1 MDAAANP
8 QRQLGREFMDS
19 NTTDA
24 FDGSLPIPEV
34 LRRLQH
40 RLLDL
45 TARNR
50 LLNFKVTAGKAL
62 PLVPGRLDATFRRLT
77 GQNPV
82 PVQIVPVP
90 DPSRDEWV
98 VKHERMVKPEAKEHA
113 VRLGLNIQLEEP
125 SHNADAVSIARVQY
139 YNEDLAKHFRKI
151 DREARLALEETGA
164 NMLFL
169 VLGFLDYTENPGSDK
184 VLSAPLVCVPVR
196 LDAVQRP
203 HVIVFNFSYTGEEIQ
218 ENLSLREKLKRDH
231 TFTLPDFPDEEDG
244 VENYYLEIERLI
256 ENRPGWKVRRS
267 MTLALLSFGNML
279 LIRDLDPDNW
289 SNDKG
294 DSTLLNHPVIKRI
307 FRGGDDA
314 AALGYAAEYDLD
326 RHPNADLPLI
336 YDADSSQHSAIVDV
350 MEGKS
355 LVIEGPP
362 GTGKSQTI
370 TNIIAACLHAGRSV
384 LFVAEKLTALQ
395 VVQRRLQAAGLD
407 PFLLELHSN
416 KTNKRQVL
424 ESLDSRLDL
433 RTSAPAGLDALI
445 EGLTG
450 RKQKLDEYA
459 KLLNTTTGNQLGLTI
474 HQVLWRAEQHRV
486 RLGDHTEQLVGI
498 VVRSAPQANASALE
512 ADLNRITSLSRTF
525 KDIGRYD
532 QSSPFWG
539 FFPDSLAPGD
549 DLAVERILRQAL
561 GIALQAKNVSQGL
574 ADAYGLHVHGQAD
587 EVRTDRLAATLEEL
601 DGLLPNDA
609 AVDVLPAIF
618 GKNRANQEDALH
630 ILKKHNGI
638 LQSIFELEATTT
650 GKVDYNKAPQA
661 QYSES
666 ALRFVQHNGVAG
678 LQVGGLNGAILQ
690 LDVLLKTAV
699 SARQALNAILE
710 GAGLPQNMTEGD
722 DKLNAIMEVCAIAP
736 LDHLGMR
743 SVELSKPHALE
754 VLNKGNVDRVRLQAT
769 EDSLSRRLYMDQAPS
784 DADLRAWILVLREG
798 DAWYR
803 IFQSTWRTAVK
814 AHRSLQRDK
823 TKMPASQRLAELE
836 ELSDLRKGWVA
847 WTNST
852 LLTRAAGVA
861 PVPVDFPLADA
872 AKVAKWLKDASDQ
885 LDRARVEES
894 TFDPVSIDRTAII
907 GYLSKKSDA
916 TAHLKALRELDAWI
930 THSCPQLSGW
940 SDSHNWNMRLTAAG
954 NLLAQLRQVANDF
967 AGAIH
972 ADATLE
978 EGYALIRQ
986 AHELYAKS
994 SAISDSTELRDVL
1007 GDRASRFRDDV
1018 PVIMSAVRFGQA
1030 VWDASLPIQAKQQL
1044 WTTSAQ
1050 STLDDI
1056 RQNIAA
1062 FEEHRDQLKKAIL
1075 QLKEHGELEL
1085 ESWMPP
1091 SDEAATGTEKTWLR
1105 LQTALDQ
1112 IDELIPWSLY
1122 VHHRA
1127 DCMNAGL
1134 DTFVAVME
1142 DFGLPSDLM
1151 VDAFSY
1157 RFYASIAES
1166 LFRRTPSLQN
1176 FSGVVH
1182 TNTRQEFSQLD
1193 RSLVELRGKQISHQ
1207 SKRSAR
1213 TEQGYNGTRVA
1224 DKTEMNLI
1232 QHLLPQARPRIALRD
1247 LLNRAGRSIR
1257 QLKPCFMMGPQAVAQ
1272 YLMASPEMFDVVI
1285 MDEAS
1290 QMRPEQAIGAIVRG
1304 KQLVV
1309 VGDPKQLPPTSFFS
1323 RMQSDGDAQETSVA
1337 EEAES
1342 ILDLASSHFRPIR
1355 SLRWHYRSRHESL
1368 IAFSNRQFYDG
1379 KLIVFPSPF
1388 PRSRGLGVRMHYVK
1402 NAVYESQTNVRE
1414 AAAVVDAVVD
1424 HIIHAPD
1431 LSLGIVALNIRQ
1443 RDLIAELLEERL
1455 KATPGAEEYR
1465 NKWNDD
1471 GQDIFVKNL
1480 ENVQGDERDTIII
1493 STTYG
1498 PPQGA
1503 THVHQNFGPISQ
1515 DGGWRR
1521 LNVLFTRA
1529 RASVLLVTSM
1539 KHTDIVV
1546 GAGTPQGT
1554 RALRDYL
1561 LYAETG
1567 RLNHD
1572 TGEATGGQP
1581 ESEFEVAVI
1590 KALRDLGYEC
1600 EPQVGVANFRIDI
1613 GVRHP
1618 QYPHLFLAAIECDGA
1633 TYHSGITV
1641 RDRDRIRQEI
1651 LESMGWRGK
1660 IWRIWS
1666 TEWFRNPRRELARL
1680 TSFLEDLKKQEVDPS
1695 QAVPIDVQALN
1706 AAEESLEPT
1715 TAELVQAS
1723 ETLEQLVTEDSRAE
1737 VRVGDRVVYRNLS
1750 DQVPD
1755 KEITVLITRDRF
1767 DPNNG
1772 IVSEASP
1779 LGQALIGATE
1789 GEEVPFSTPAR
1800 PNQILIVAR
1809 IESTKTS

>member
-1 MDAAANP
+1 MDAELN
-8 QRQLGREFMDS
+8 DV
-19 NTTDA
+19 

-50 LLNFKVTAGKAL
+50 LLNFKITAGKTL
-62 PLVPGRLDATFRRLT
+62 PLVPGRLDAAFRRLV
-77 GQNPV
+77 GQSPASI
-82 PVQIVPVP
+82 QIVPVP

-98 VKHERMVKPEAKEHA
+98 IKHERMVKPEAKEHA
-113 VRLGLNIQLEEP
+113 VRLGLNIQLEEI
-125 SHNADAVSIARVQY
+125 SEYWDAAGIARVQY

-169 VLGFLDYTENPGSDK
+169 VLGCLDFTESPSSDK
-184 VLSAPLVCVPVR
+184 VLSAPLVCVPVE
-196 LDAVQRP
+196 LGSVEVANVT
-203 HVIVFNFSYTGEEIQ
+203 VFNLKYTGEEIQ
-218 ENLSLREKLKRDH
+218 ENLSLREKIKRDH
-231 TFTLPDFPDEEDG
+231 AFTLPDFPDEEDG
-244 VENYYLEIERLI
+244 VEAYYREIEQLI
-256 ENRPGWKVRRS
+256 RNRPGWKVRRN

-289 SNDKG
+289 SNGKG
-294 DSTLLNHPVIKRI
+294 ESTLVNHPVIKRI
-307 FRGGDDA
+307 FRGGDDTSDA
-314 AALGYAAEYDLD
+314 GYAAEYDLD

-370 TNIIAACLHAGRSV
+370 TNIIAACLHAGKSV
-384 LFVAEKLTALQ
+384 LFIAEKLTALQ
-395 VVQRRLQAAGLD
+395 VVQRRLQAAGLA

-424 ESLDSRLDL
+424 ESLHSRIDMH
-433 RTSAPAGLDALI
+433 TSAPSGLDALI
-445 EGLTG
+445 AGLAE

-459 KLLNTTTGNQLGLTI
+459 KLLNTKTGNQLGLTV
-474 HQVLWRAEQHRV
+474 HQILWRAERCRV
-486 RLGDHTEQLVGI
+486 KLGEHTETLAGM
-498 VVRSAPQANASALE
+498 VVPSAPQTGVSALA
-512 ADLNRITSLSRTF
+512 ADLSRVTSLSQTY

-539 FFPDSLAPGD
+539 FYPDSLAPGD
-549 DLAVERILRQAL
+549 DLAAERILRSALDFAIQAREL
-561 GIALQAKNVSQGL
+561 SLELVC
-574 ADAYGLHVHGQAD
+574 AYGLRVHGEAG
-587 EVRTDRLAATLEEL
+587 EASTDKVAVVLEEL

-609 AVDVLPAIF
+609 AIDILPLIF
-618 GKNRANQEDALH
+618 GKDRTNQENALQV
-630 ILKKHNGI
+630 LQRHNGI
-638 LQSIFELEATTT
+638 LQSVFELEAITN
-650 GKVDYNKAPQA
+650 GKVDYDKAQQA
-661 QYSES
+661 NHSDDS
-666 ALRFVQHNGVAG
+666 LRFVRQNGLADFR
-678 LQVGGLNGAILQ
+678 VGELDNVIQQ
-690 LDVLLKTAV
+690 LDALLKAAV
-699 SARQALNAILE
+699 RARQFLNVILE
-710 GAGLPQNMTEGD
+710 GAGLSQDSIEGD
-722 DKLNAIMEVCAIAP
+722 DKLRAIMEVCAAAP
-736 LDHLGMR
+736 LDHLDMR
-743 SVELSKPHALE
+743 SAELAKPHAAE
-754 VLNKGNVDRVRLQAT
+754 ILNKGIVDRVRLQAA
-769 EDSLSRRLYMDQAPS
+769 EENLASRLYLDQAPN
-784 DADLRAWILVLREG
+784 DVDLRGWVLILREG

-803 IFQSTWRTAVK
+803 IFQKPWRTAIK
-814 AHRSLQRDK
+814 AHQSLLRVK
-823 TKMPASQRLAELE
+823 TKMAAAQRLVELE
-836 ELSDLRKGWVA
+836 ELSELRKGWAA
-847 WTNST
+847 WTNAP
-852 LLTRAAGVA
+852 LLTRIAGVSTMS
-861 PVPVDFPLADA
+861 VDFPLLDA
-872 AKVAKWLKDASDQ
+872 AKVAEWLKDASAS
-885 LDRARVEES
+885 LELASVAGT
-894 TFDPVSIDRTAII
+894 TFDPVSIRRTGIL
-907 GYLSKKSDA
+907 GYLSKMPDA
-916 TAHLKALRELDAWI
+916 TAALNDLQELETWI
-930 THSCPQLSGW
+930 TQSCPQLMEWEG
-940 SDSHNWNMRLTAAG
+940 SHNWNLRLTIAG
-954 NLLAQLRQVANDF
+954 SLLSHLRQVVNDF
-967 AGAIH
+967 AGAVH
-972 ADATLE
+972 AEATLE
-978 EGYALIRQ
+978 QGYALVRHAQ
-986 AHELYAKS
+986 ELLAKS
-994 SAISDSTELRDVL
+994 NAISGSAELREVL
-1007 GDRASRFRDDV
+1007 GDRATRFREDL
-1018 PVIMSAVRFGQA
+1018 PAIMAAVRFGQA
-1030 VWDASLPIQAKQQL
+1030 VWDSPLPIQAKRSL

-1050 STLDDI
+1050 PAI
-1056 RQNIAA
+1056 NNMRQNIAS
-1062 FEEHRDQLKKAIL
+1062 FDDRYG
-1075 QLKEHGELEL
+1075 QLKEALLQLEQHGEVDVG
-1085 ESWMPP
+1085 SWMRG
-1091 SDEAATGTEKTWLR
+1091 SDESTSTENACRR
-1105 LQTALDQ
+1105 LQKALDQ

-1122 VHHRA
+1122 IHHRA
-1127 DCMNAGL
+1127 DCIAAGL
-1134 DTFVAVME
+1134 DAFVLAME
-1142 DFGLPSDLM
+1142 GGKLPPNLL

-1166 LFRRTPSLQN
+1166 LFRCTPGLQN
-1176 FSGVVH
+1176 FSGPVH
-1182 TNTRQEFSQLD
+1182 ANTRQEFSDLD
-1193 RSLVELRGKQISHQ
+1193 RNLVSLRGKQISHQ
-1207 SKRSAR
+1207 SKCMAR
-1213 TEQGYNGTRVA
+1213 TEPGRNGTRVA

-1232 QHLLPQARPRIALRD
+1232 QHLLPQSRPRIALRD
-1247 LLNRAGRSIR
+1247 MLNRSGKSIR

-1272 YLMASPEMFDVVI
+1272 YLMASPEIFDVVI

-1323 RMQSDGDAQETSVA
+1323 RMSADGDSQEASVA

-1342 ILDLASSHFRPIR
+1342 ILDLASSHFRPMR

-1368 IAFSNRQFYDG
+1368 IAFSNKQFYDG

-1402 NAVYESQTNVRE
+1402 DAVYESQTNLRE

-1424 HIIHAPD
+1424 HILHTPD
-1431 LSLGIVALNIRQ
+1431 LSIGIVALNIRQ
-1443 RDLIAELLEERL
+1443 RDLIAELMEERL
-1455 KATPGAEEYR
+1455 RSMPGAEDYR
-1465 NKWNDD
+1465 NKWNDE

-1498 PPQGA
+1498 PPPDS
-1503 THVHQNFGPISQ
+1503 TRVHQNFGPISQ
-1515 DGGWRR
+1515 NGGWRR

-1546 GAGTPQGT
+1546 GPGTPRGT
-1554 RALRDYL
+1554 SALRDYL

-1572 TGEATGGQP
+1572 LGGATGGQP

-1590 KALRDLGYEC
+1590 EALRDLGYDC
-1600 EPQVGVANFRIDI
+1600 VPQVGVANFRIDI

-1666 TEWFRNPRRELARL
+1666 TEWFRNPRRELSRL
-1680 TSFLEDLKKQEVDPS
+1680 TSFLEELKKQEIAPS
-1695 QAVPIDVQALN
+1695 QALPTEVQALN
-1706 AAEESLEPT
+1706 AEEDLPEPSQ
-1715 TAELVQAS
+1715 AELRQAS
-1723 ETLEQLVTEDSRAE
+1723 ATLEQLVTEASRVE

-1750 DQVPD
+1750 DLLHD
-1755 KEITVLITRDRF
+1755 REINVLISKDRF

-1779 LGQALIGATE
+1779 LGQALIGAVE
-1789 GEEVPFSTPAR
+1789 GEEVPFSTPAK
-1800 PNQILIVAR
+1800 PDQVLVVVR
-1809 IESTKTS
+1809 IEQMSG

>member
-1 MDAAANP
+1 MNAN
-8 QRQLGREFMDS
+8 LNDVL
-19 NTTDA
+19 
-24 FDGSLPIPEV
+24 DGNLSIQEV

-50 LLNFKVTAGKAL
+50 LLNFKITAGKTL
-62 PLVPGRLDATFRRLT
+62 PLVPGHLDAAFRRLT
-77 GQNPV
+77 GQTPFSI
-82 PVQIVPVP
+82 QIVPVP
-90 DPSRDEWV
+90 DPRREEWV

-113 VRLGLNIQLEEP
+113 VHLGLNIQLEEVQQVGDG
-125 SHNADAVSIARVQY
+125 ASIVRVQH

-169 VLGFLDYTENPGSDK
+169 VLGCLDYTDTTGSDK
-184 VLSAPLVCVPVR
+184 ALSAPLICVPVE
-196 LDAVQRP
+196 LYAVQRP
-203 HVIVFNFSYTGEEIQ
+203 QEIIFNFRYTGEEIQ

-231 TFTLPDFPDEEDG
+231 AFTLPEFPDEDDG
-244 VENYYLEIERLI
+244 IENYFQEIERLVQ
-256 ENRPGWKVRRS
+256 NRPGWKVRRN
-267 MTLALLSFGNML
+267 MTLALLSFANML
-279 LIRDLDPDNW
+279 LIRDLEPENW
-289 SNDKG
+289 SNANG
-294 DSTLLNHPVIKRI
+294 DSTLLNHHVIKQI
-307 FRGGDDA
+307 FRGGDDG
-314 AALGYAAEYDLD
+314 AALGYADEYDLD
-326 RHPNADLPLI
+326 RHPGADLPLI

-370 TNIIAACLHAGRSV
+370 TNIIAACLNAGKTV

-407 PFLLELHSN
+407 SFLLELHSN
-416 KTNKRQVL
+416 KTNKRHVL
-424 ESLDSRLDL
+424 ESLDSRIDM
-433 RTSAPAGLDALI
+433 RTSEPPGLDSLI
-445 EGLTG
+445 ASLSD
-450 RKQKLDEYA
+450 RKKKLDEYA
-459 KLLNTTTGNQLGLTI
+459 KLLNTRTGNQLGLTV
-474 HQVLWRAEQHRV
+474 HEVLWRAEQHRV
-486 RLGDHTEQLVGI
+486 RLGEHTEKLIGKI
-498 VVRSAPQANASALE
+498 VSSAPHANASVLE
-512 ADLNRITSLSRTF
+512 ANLNCITSLSQTF
-525 KDIGRYD
+525 REIGRYD

-539 FFPDSLAPGD
+539 FYPDSLAPGD
-549 DLAVERILRQAL
+549 DLAVESFLRGAL
-561 GIALQAKNVSQGL
+561 GFAIQVRNNSQKMI
-574 ADAYGLHVHGQAD
+574 DVYGVHVYGQAG
-587 EVRTDRLAATLEEL
+587 EGRADRFAVTLE
-601 DGLLPNDA
+601 GLGSLLSDDM
-609 AVDVLPAIF
+609 AVDVLPAVF
-618 GKNRANQEDALH
+618 GKSRLNQESALDV
-630 ILKKHNGI
+630 LKKHNGI
-638 LQSIFELEATTT
+638 LHSIFELEAATT
-650 GKVDYNKAPQA
+650 GKIDFDKAQQA
-661 QYSES
+661 QSS
-666 ALRFVQHNGVAG
+666 DVALRFVRQNGVAD
-678 LQVGGLNGAILQ
+678 LQIGILGGVIQQ
-690 LDVLLKTAV
+690 LDALLKAAV
-699 SARQALNAILE
+699 PARQALNSILDST
-710 GAGLPQNMTEGD
+710 GLPHDRTESD
-722 DKLNAIMEVCAIAP
+722 DKLKAIMEVCATAP
-736 LDHLGMR
+736 LDHLDMR
-743 SVELSKPHALE
+743 SVELSKPHAVE
-754 VLNKGNVDRVRLQAT
+754 VLNKSIVDRACLQAT
-769 EDSLSRRLYMDQAPS
+769 EDRLSHRLYMDQVPT
-784 DADLRAWILVLREG
+784 DNDLRTWILVLREG

-803 IFQSTWRTAVK
+803 IFQKPWRTAVK

-823 TKMPASQRLAELE
+823 SKMPSSQRLAELE
-836 ELSDLRKGWVA
+836 ELSDLRKGWAA
-847 WTNST
+847 WMNSP
-852 LLTRAAGVA
+852 LLTRIAGVA
-861 PVPVDFPLADA
+861 SMPVDFPLSES
-872 AKVAKWLKDASDQ
+872 AKVAKWLKDAIE
-885 LDRARVEES
+885 LLGRAHVGES
-894 TFDPVSIDRTAII
+894 IFDPISAARTVIN
-907 GYLSKKSDA
+907 GHLSKHSDMD
-916 TAHLKALRELDAWI
+916 AHLNALRELDAWI
-930 THSCPQLSGW
+930 TNSCPQLPGW
-940 SDSHNWNMRLTAAG
+940 SDSPNWNLRLVVVD

-967 AGAIH
+967 AGAVH
-972 ADATLE
+972 PDVTLE
-978 EGYALIRQ
+978 QGYHLIRQ
-986 AHELYAKS
+986 AHELFANSK
-994 SAISDSTELRDVL
+994 AISDSVELRDIL
-1007 GDRASRFRDDV
+1007 GHRASRFREELQA
-1018 PVIMSAVRFGQA
+1018 IMAAVRFGQA
-1030 VWDASLPIQAKQQL
+1030 VWDSSLAIQAKQQL
-1044 WTTSAQ
+1044 WTTSAR
-1050 STLDDI
+1050 STLDDM
-1056 RQNIAA
+1056 RKTIASL
-1062 FEEHRDQLKKAIL
+1062 EENQDQWKNAVL
-1075 QLKEHGELEL
+1075 QLREHGELEL
-1085 ESWMPP
+1085 EFWMPL
-1091 SDEAATGTEKTWLR
+1091 SDETITGVEKSCLR

-1112 IDELIPWSLY
+1112 MDELIPWSLY

-1127 DCMNAGL
+1127 ECVSAGL
-1134 DTFVAVME
+1134 DAFVSVLE
-1142 DFGLPSDLM
+1142 DNALPPDSL

-1166 LFRRTPSLQN
+1166 LFRRTPTLQN

-1193 RSLVELRGKQISHQ
+1193 RNLVSLRGRQISHQ
-1207 SKRSAR
+1207 SRRLAR

-1232 QHLLPQARPRIALRD
+1232 QHLLPQSRPRIALRD
-1247 LLNRAGRSIR
+1247 LLHRAGKSIR

-1323 RMQSDGDAQETSVA
+1323 RGQSDGDTQETSVA
-1337 EEAES
+1337 EDAES

-1402 NAVYESQTNVRE
+1402 NAVYESQTNLKE

-1424 HIIHAPD
+1424 HILHTPD

-1443 RDLIAELLEERL
+1443 RDLIAELMEERL
-1455 KATPGAEEYR
+1455 KSMSGADGYR
-1465 NKWNDD
+1465 NKWNDE

-1498 PPQGA
+1498 PPPGS

-1515 DGGWRR
+1515 EGGWRR

-1539 KHTDIVV
+1539 KHTNIVV

-1554 RALRDYL
+1554 RAMRDYL

-1572 TGEATGGQP
+1572 PGEANGGQP

-1590 KALRDLGYEC
+1590 KALRGLAYEC

-1618 QYPHLFLAAIECDGA
+1618 KYPHLFLAAIECDGA

-1651 LESMGWRGK
+1651 LESMGWKGK

-1666 TEWFRNPRRELARL
+1666 TEWFRNPRRELSRL
-1680 TSFLEDLKKQEVDPS
+1680 TSFLEELTQKEVDPS
-1695 QAVPIDVQALN
+1695 QTIPVDVQALN
-1706 AAEESLEPT
+1706 AEESLPEPT
-1715 TAELVQAS
+1715 TAELEQAND
-1723 ETLEQLVTEDSRAE
+1723 TLERLVTDDSRAE
-1737 VRVGDRVVYRNLS
+1737 VCVGDIVVYRNLS
-1750 DQVPD
+1750 GQTP
-1755 KEITVLITRDRF
+1755 EREFAVLITRDRF

-1779 LGQALIGATE
+1779 LGQALVGAIE
-1789 GEEVPFSTPAR
+1789 GEEVLFCTPDR
-1800 PNQILIVAR
+1800 PNQFLIVVR
-1809 IESTKTS
+1809 IESTKPS

>member
-1 MDAAANP
+1 MDAELN
-8 QRQLGREFMDS
+8 DV
-19 NTTDA
+19 

-50 LLNFKVTAGKAL
+50 LLNFKITAGKTL
-62 PLVPGRLDATFRRLT
+62 PLVPGQLDATFRQLV
-77 GQNPV
+77 GQPSASI
-82 PVQIVPVP
+82 QIVPVP

-113 VRLGLNIQLEEP
+113 VRLGLNIQLEELP
-125 SHNADAVSIARVQY
+125 EDWDAAGIARVQY

-169 VLGFLDYTENPGSDK
+169 VLGCLDFTENPSSDK
-184 VLSAPLVCVPVR
+184 VLSAPLVCVPVE
-196 LDAVQRP
+196 LGSVQTANT
-203 HVIVFNFSYTGEEIQ
+203 IVFKFNYTGEEIQ

-244 VENYYLEIERLI
+244 VETYYREIEQLI
-256 ENRPGWKVRRS
+256 RNRPGWKVRRS

-289 SNDKG
+289 SNENG
-294 DSTLLNHPVIKRI
+294 DSMLLNHPVIKRI
-307 FRGGDDA
+307 FRGGDDSSDV
-314 AALGYAAEYDLD
+314 GYAAEYDLD
-326 RHPNADLPLI
+326 RHPSADLPLI

-370 TNIIAACLHAGRSV
+370 TNIIAACLHAGKSV
-384 LFVAEKLTALQ
+384 LFIAEKLTALQ

-424 ESLDSRLDL
+424 ESLDSRIDM
-433 RTSAPAGLDALI
+433 RTSIPPGLDALI
-445 EGLTG
+445 AGLTE
-450 RKQKLDEYA
+450 RKQKLDEHA
-459 KLLNTTTGNQLGLTI
+459 KLLNTKTGNQLGLTV
-474 HQVLWRAEQHRV
+474 HQIFWRAERHRV
-486 RLGDHTEQLVGI
+486 KLGEHTETLAGM
-498 VVRSAPQANASALE
+498 VVPSAPQVGVAALE
-512 ADLNRITSLSRTF
+512 ASLNRVTSLSQTY

-532 QSSPFWG
+532 KSSPFWG
-539 FFPDSLAPGD
+539 FYPDSLAPGD
-549 DLAVERILRQAL
+549 DLAVERILRSALDSAIQARKISL
-561 GIALQAKNVSQGL
+561 ELVDAHGLRVHSEAGEASTDKIAAV
-574 ADAYGLHVHGQAD
+574 
-587 EVRTDRLAATLEEL
+587 LEEL
-601 DGLLPNDA
+601 DGLLLIDA
-609 AVDVLPAIF
+609 AIDILPAIF
-618 GKNRANQEDALH
+618 GKNRASQENALQV
-630 ILKKHNGI
+630 LNRHNGI
-638 LQSIFELEATTT
+638 LQSIFELEAVTT
-650 GKVDYNKAPQA
+650 GKVDYDKAQ
-661 QYSES
+661 QTNHSDVS
-666 ALRFVQHNGVAG
+666 LRFVQQNGVAG
-678 LQVGGLNGAILQ
+678 FRVGELDSAILQ
-690 LDVLLKTAV
+690 LDELLKAAV
-699 SARQALNAILE
+699 PARRTLNAILE
-710 GAGLPQNMTEGD
+710 GAGLAQDSTEGD
-722 DKLNAIMEVCAIAP
+722 DKLKAIMGVCAAAP
-736 LDHLGMR
+736 LDHLDMR
-743 SVELSKPHALE
+743 SAELSKPHAME
-754 VLNKGNVDRVRLQAT
+754 VLNKGNVDRVRLQST
-769 EDSLSRRLYMDQAPS
+769 EVNLASRLYLDQAPS
-784 DADLRAWILVLREG
+784 DADLRSWILVLREG

-803 IFQSTWRTAVK
+803 VFQKPWRTAVK
-814 AHRSLQRDK
+814 AHRSLLRAK

-836 ELSDLRKGWVA
+836 ELSELRKGWAA
-847 WTNST
+847 WTNSP
-852 LLTRAAGVA
+852 LLTRVAGVS
-861 PVPVDFPLADA
+861 PMSVDFPLLDA
-872 AKVAKWLKDASDQ
+872 AKVATWLKEAY
-885 LDRARVEES
+885 ARLELANVAGT
-894 TFDPVSIDRTAII
+894 TFDPLSIERTEVL
-907 GYLSKKSDA
+907 GHLSRMPDA
-916 TAHLKALRELDAWI
+916 TMALNALHELDVWI
-930 THSCPQLSGW
+930 TQSCPQLTEWGG
-940 SDSHNWNMRLTAAG
+940 SHNWNLRLTTAA
-954 NLLAQLRQVANDF
+954 NLLTHLRQVANDF
-967 AGAIH
+967 AGAVY

-978 EGYALIRQ
+978 QGYSLVRQ
-986 AHELYAKS
+986 TKELFAKS
-994 SAISDSTELRDVL
+994 HAISGSAELREVL
-1007 GDRASRFRDDV
+1007 GDRAGRFREGL
-1018 PVIMSAVRFGQA
+1018 PAIMAAVRFGQA
-1030 VWDASLPIQAKQQL
+1030 VWDSSLPIQAKRPL
-1044 WTTSAQ
+1044 WTISAQ
-1050 STLDDI
+1050 SALDDM
-1056 RQNIAA
+1056 RQNIAS
-1062 FEEHRDQLKKAIL
+1062 FDDRYG
-1075 QLKEHGELEL
+1075 QLKEALLQLEQHGELHIEY
-1085 ESWMPP
+1085 WMRG
-1091 SDEAATGTEKTWLR
+1091 SDESTSTENACRR
-1105 LQTALDQ
+1105 LQAALDQ

-1127 DCMNAGL
+1127 DCVAAGL
-1134 DTFVAVME
+1134 DAFVLAME
-1142 DFGLPSDLM
+1142 GNELPPSLLA
-1151 VDAFSY
+1151 DAFSY

-1166 LFRRTPSLQN
+1166 LFRRIPALQN
-1176 FSGVVH
+1176 FSGPIH
-1182 TNTRQEFSQLD
+1182 TNTRQEFSDID
-1193 RSLVELRGKQISHQ
+1193 RDLVSLRGKQISHQ
-1207 SKRSAR
+1207 SRRMAR
-1213 TEQGYNGTRVA
+1213 TEPGRNGTRVA

-1232 QHLLPQARPRIALRD
+1232 QHLLPQSRPRIALRD
-1247 LLNRAGRSIR
+1247 MLNRSGKSIR

-1323 RMQSDGDAQETSVA
+1323 RMSTDGDSQETSVA

-1368 IAFSNRQFYDG
+1368 IAFSNKHFYDG

-1388 PRSRGLGVRMHYVK
+1388 PRSRGLGVRAHYVK
-1402 NAVYESQTNVRE
+1402 AAVYESQTNLRE

-1424 HIIHAPD
+1424 HILHTPD
-1431 LSLGIVALNIRQ
+1431 LSIGIVALNIRQ
-1443 RDLIAELLEERL
+1443 RDLIAELMEERL
-1455 KATPGAEEYR
+1455 RSTPGAEDYR
-1465 NKWNDD
+1465 NKWNGE

-1498 PPQGA
+1498 PPPDS
-1503 THVHQNFGPISQ
+1503 TRVHQNFGPISQ
-1515 DGGWRR
+1515 NGGWRR

-1546 GAGTPQGT
+1546 GPGTPRGT
-1554 RALRDYL
+1554 SALRDYL

-1567 RLNHD
+1567 RINHD
-1572 TGEATGGQP
+1572 PGEATGGQP

-1590 KALRDLGYEC
+1590 KALRDLGYDC
-1600 EPQVGVANFRIDI
+1600 VPQVGVANFRIDI

-1666 TEWFRNPRRELARL
+1666 TEWFRNPRRELSRL
-1680 TSFLEDLKKQEVDPS
+1680 TNFLEELKKQEIAPS
-1695 QAVPIDVQALN
+1695 QALPIEAQVLN
-1706 AAEESLEPT
+1706 AEEDLPEPT
-1715 TAELVQAS
+1715 QAELRQAS
-1723 ETLEQLVTEDSRAE
+1723 ATLAQLVTESSHVE

-1750 DQVPD
+1750 DLLHD
-1755 KEITVLITRDRF
+1755 REINVLISKDRF

-1779 LGQALIGATE
+1779 LGQALIGAAE
-1789 GEEVPFSTPAR
+1789 GEEVPFSTPAK
-1800 PNQILIVAR
+1800 PDQVLVVVR
-1809 IESTKTS
+1809 IEQMSGQ